1 ETILKDAGKYGF
13 VNVKSEAEAW
23 YIRFLKLDINNVI
36 NNLLNAD
43 ANDLPLVKDAAI
55 KLILENPDEVVASE
69 SYAQLNKSMPL
80 MKEVMTA
87 MAKHS
92 KQLSDKKQKRDE

>member
-1 ETILKDAGKYGF
+1 
-13 VNVKSEAEAW
+13 
-23 YIRFLKLDINNVI
+23 
-36 NNLLNAD
+36 LL
-43 ANDLPLVKDAAI
+43 LVKDAAI